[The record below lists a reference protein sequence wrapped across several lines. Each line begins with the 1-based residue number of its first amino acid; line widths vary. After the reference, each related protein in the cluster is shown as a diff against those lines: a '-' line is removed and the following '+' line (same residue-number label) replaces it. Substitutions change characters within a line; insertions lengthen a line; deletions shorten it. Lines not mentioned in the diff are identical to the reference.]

1 MKRIE
6 YKTVWQAA
14 VASWDSG
21 GYGGAPPVQPDKF
34 ISLLGHTPTTC
45 FTTCLT
51 WMGGRPHPPFPTS
64 WIRHCGSLD
73 NVQRKSRQLFVLKVY
88 LLREIQNLRIFK
100 NNGGGRQRDNFSFS
114 PPPLLFGGVTDD
126 PYGGDCNTM
135 FVEDLTRTFYSVHYT
150 KFTATSRP

>member
-21 GYGGAPPVQPDKF
+21 GYGGRPPFSLTNSFHYWVTHPLHASPHAWLGWVGAPP
-34 ISLLGHTPTTC
+34 
-45 FTTCLT
+45 
-51 WMGGRPHPPFPTS
+51 PPFPTS

-100 NNGGGRQRDNFSFS
+100 TNGGGRQRDNFSLS
-114 PPPLLFGGVTDD
+114 PPSIIVRRCYWRPLWGWLQYYVCWRSD
-126 PYGGDCNTM
+126 
-135 FVEDLTRTFYSVHYT
+135 TFYSVHYT
-150 KFTATSRP
+150 KSTATSRP